1 MPEILHAWALAP
13 AAIGTCCLAADRGR
27 VRVPELLASL
37 LMLVAMLDAALTHA
51 ASNVV
56 WATLLIGSAIALAA
70 LRSPRRRRTRAAVAA
85 ASAEVGMLVHTT
97 VGMVAMA
104 ALQLSMLH
112 SGTAAGA
119 GHVHGA
125 GRGLLDG
132 LLIVGAIAYGV
143 FSAVL
148 AARAHTRLDRAQDVA
163 MGASVCL
170 MAAGLIL

>member
-27 VRVPELLASL
+27 VRVPELLASI

-51 ASNVV
+51 VPAVV
-56 WATLLIGSAIALAA
+56 WATVLIGSAIALAA
-70 LRSPRRRRTRAAVAA
+70 LRSPRRRRARRAPADI
-85 ASAEVGMLVHTT
+85 GMLVHTT

-112 SGTAAGA
+112 AETATGG
-119 GHVHGA
+119 GHVHGV

-132 LLIVGAIAYGV
+132 LLIGGSIAYAV

-170 MAAGLIL
+170 MAAGLVL